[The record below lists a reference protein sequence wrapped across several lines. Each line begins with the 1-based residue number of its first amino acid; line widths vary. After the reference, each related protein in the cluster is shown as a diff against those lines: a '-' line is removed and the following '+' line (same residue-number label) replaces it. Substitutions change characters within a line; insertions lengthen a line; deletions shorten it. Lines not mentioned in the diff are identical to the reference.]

1 MKKVFSCLIHF
12 YKKVVVFLSKYQPL
26 WEHLQK
32 VGDSDLQLSFEEI
45 RQIAGVPLDHS
56 FLQYKKELLEY
67 GWQVEKISLK
77 NQTVKFQRRQE

>member
-1 MKKVFSCLIHF
+1 M
-12 YKKVVVFLSKYQPL
+12 SKYQPL

-45 RQIAGVPLDHS
+45 RQISGVPLDHS

-77 NQTVKFQRRQE
+77 NQTVKFQRRQG